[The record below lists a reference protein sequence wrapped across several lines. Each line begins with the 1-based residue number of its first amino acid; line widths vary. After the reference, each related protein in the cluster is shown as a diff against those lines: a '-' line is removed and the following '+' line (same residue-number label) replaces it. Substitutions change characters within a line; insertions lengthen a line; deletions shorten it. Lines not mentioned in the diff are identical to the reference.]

1 MFFCEAVRG
10 FGGRTTVARKTLPGT
25 ITMLQ
30 SSVAIG
36 FQWSPLNLNSMWE
49 ESRLK
54 RRLET
59 LVGVEGW

>member
-1 MFFCEAVRG
+1 
-10 FGGRTTVARKTLPGT
+10 
-25 ITMLQ
+25 MLQ